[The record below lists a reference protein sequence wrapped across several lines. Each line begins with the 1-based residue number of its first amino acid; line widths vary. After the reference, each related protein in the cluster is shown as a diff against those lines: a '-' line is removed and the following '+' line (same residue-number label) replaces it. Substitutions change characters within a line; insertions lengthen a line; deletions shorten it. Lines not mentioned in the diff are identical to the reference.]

1 MSGPAAKGW
10 CPSLFA
16 PMRAADG
23 WLARVKPPGGVLSVA
38 GAKCVAAAAERFGN
52 GTIELTSRANLQV
65 RGLADEGIGPFA
77 AAIVGAGLADA
88 DPEREARRRVIH
100 PPLAGADPAAP
111 RDAGRFAAEIEAA
124 LAGDPRLAD
133 LPAKFAVAV
142 DGGGVL
148 TLGGTGADVVVA
160 WVDGRWLAAPAGV
173 DGAAEVA
180 DAEAVAR
187 LARAFLEVAGLE
199 VSERGAARPRRM
211 RALVGAIGSAALFAA
226 ARLDRVAEM
235 EPRAKPQAIGW
246 LAYGDG
252 RRGAFG
258 LGLPFGTMSAAALA
272 GIATIAGE
280 WGDGSLRLTPWR
292 AMALPGVEAA
302 EAPALAAQA
311 DRLGLIAE
319 PADPR
324 RAVSA
329 CIGRAGCAAAAVD
342 ARADAAMLLRREL
355 KIAVHVSGC
364 SKGCG
369 QAEAAPVTLVGED
382 GRYGLVRDGRA
393 GDAPSVRGLTMAE
406 AMDAIG
412 AGA

>member
-23 WLARVKPPGGVLSVA
+23 WLVRVKPPGGALSVA
-38 GAKCVAAAAERFGN
+38 CAKCVAGAAERFGN

-77 AAIVGAGLADA
+77 AAIVGAGLADP

-100 PPLAGADPAAP
+100 PPLAGADPAAA
-111 RDAGRFAAEIEAA
+111 RDAGRLAAEIEAA
-124 LAGDPRLAD
+124 LAGDPGLAD
-133 LPAKFAVAV
+133 LPAKFTVAV
-142 DGGGVL
+142 DGGGGL

-160 WVDGRWLAAPAGV
+160 WVDGRWLAAPAGA
-173 DGAAEVA
+173 DGGAEVA
-180 DAEAVAR
+180 DAEAVVR
-187 LARAFLEVAGLE
+187 LARAFLEVSG
-199 VSERGAARPRRM
+199 RCAARPRRM

-226 ARLDRVAEM
+226 AELDRVAEM

-258 LGLPFGTMSAAALA
+258 LGLPFGTMSAATLA
-272 GIATIAGE
+272 GIAAIAVE

-302 EAPALAAQA
+302 EAPALAAKA
-311 DRLGLIAE
+311 ARLGLIAD
-319 PADPR
+319 PSDPR
-324 RAVSA
+324 RAVTA

-342 ARADAAMLLRREL
+342 ARADAAMLLRRGL

-369 QAEAAPVTLVGED
+369 QVEAAPVTLVGED
-382 GRYGLVRDGRA
+382 GRYGIVRDGRA

-406 AMDAIG
+406 AIG
-412 AGA
+412 LLEAGP